1 MENLMDTKK
10 LVTFSAY
17 LIIAV
22 VISACGSADGA
33 AEAVQAYFQALAD
46 KNSSELALLSCS
58 NWEAQAKN
66 ELESFGAV
74 TVSLDSPACEVS
86 GEEAEFT
93 LVSCS
98 GKLVANYG
106 NEVLEINLEDRTYLA
121 TEEGGDWHMCGYR

>member
-1 MENLMDTKK
+1 MDIQKIATISG
-10 LVTFSAY
+10 L
-17 LIIAV
+17 LIMAV
-22 VISACGSADGA
+22 VISGCGSADGA

-46 KNSSELALLSCS
+46 KNASELVLLSCS

-74 TVSLDSPACEVS
+74 TVSLDSPNCTVS

-106 NEVLEINLEDRTYLA
+106 NEVLEINLADRTYLA
-121 TEEGGDWHMCGYR
+121 ADESGDWRMCGYR